1 MTRTIEQ
8 NKLLWALLNDVAA
21 QVRWPVNGAEVLM
34 DAHDWKNVFTAA
46 LVKHQRIA
54 QGIEGG
60 WVLLGTRTSRMSVS
74 EMMELIELIQAFG
87 AQHGVEFSDPAE
99 RAAMAAYEGVNGTD
113 EDNEARDAAVVGG
126 ERNRRTERDAR

>member
-8 NKLLWALLNDVAA
+8 NRKLWALLNDVAA

-87 AQHGVEFSDPAE
+87 AERGVEFHDPE
-99 RAAMAAYEGVNGTD
+99 EQAAMAAYE
-113 EDNEARDAAVVGG
+113 AHP
-126 ERNRRTERDAR
+126 